1 MKYDCIVIGGG
12 FYGCMLALEL
22 HQKFKKILILEKEND
37 IVPLKKI
44 LINIM
49 QSLKWVLKQ
58 TRRNF
63 IKFLKK

>member
-37 IVPLKKI
+37 ILTRAS
-44 LINIM
+44 LINQARIHGGYHYPR
-49 QSLKWVLKQ
+49 SLV
-58 TRRNF
+58 
-63 IKFLKK
+63 